1 MDNSK
6 QPLEKQDQIKKAG
19 HRKRLGYLFVMIAG
33 LLWGTS
39 GFFVV
44 KMQNIGVPTDLISFS
59 GLFFGIF
66 PLLLFV
72 LFNEERQGLKLNRQ
86 SFWPTFLLGVVGSGL
101 FRLIYDSVVPLVG
114 VATASLLL
122 YTSPVFSTIFGR
134 IFLNE
139 KVTIHKVFALVLN
152 ILGCSLMVGGGQSG
166 QSAFMWLGIGL
177 GLLAALIDGVTPI
190 IATFAT
196 NHVSSATSSLYNMIF
211 GALFLF
217 FLARPWEHVD
227 ILLQGHYWGYALAY
241 GLSAGALANLFFYEG
256 IARGV
261 EASRANI
268 LASVEVVMGATIGYF
283 VFNEPIELSGLLG
296 IIILLVSIVL
306 INPPKRSSDKQIDFK
321 VTDYE

>member
-1 MDNSK
+1 MSN
-6 QPLEKQDQIKKAG
+6 KKENVTNKEQAG
-19 HRKRLGYLFVMIAG
+19 HIDRHKRLGYLFIVLAG

-66 PLLLFV
+66 PMLLFV
-72 LFNEERQGLKLNRQ
+72 LFNEGRQGLKLNRQ
-86 SFWPTFLLGVVGSGL
+86 SFLPTFLLGIVGSGL
-101 FRLIYDSVVPLVG
+101 FRLVYDASVPLIG

-139 KVTIHKVFALVLN
+139 KVTVPKVFALILN

-166 QSAFMWLGIGL
+166 QSEFMWLGIGL
-177 GLLAALIDGVTPI
+177 ALLAALVYGVTPI
-190 IATFAT
+190 IGTFAT
-196 NHVSSATSSLYNMIF
+196 NHVSSATSSLYNMVF

-227 ILLQGHYWGYALAY
+227 IFLQGRYWGYALAY

-256 IARGV
+256 LARGV

-268 LASVEVVMGATIGYF
+268 LASVEVVMGATLGYF
-283 VFNEPIELSGLLG
+283 VFDEPIGLSGLFG
-296 IIILLVSIVL
+296 IIILLSSIVL
-306 INPPKRSSDKQIDFK
+306 INPPKRSSDEQIEFQSD
-321 VTDYE
+321 